1 MGLDYNWIYR
11 NFNFFGEVSQSIDAG
26 KAITSGAIV
35 MLDPKLSLA
44 VLYRD
49 FDRDFQPISSAAIG
63 ENSVNENEKGLYTGI
78 IAKMGKN
85 FSLTAYYDQFSFG
98 WLRFGIDAPSKGHQY
113 ITQLNYRPSRKLEM
127 YIRIRQRLRDKSTQ
141 VDVDDIDYLVDETQT
156 NYRFNYSY
164 QITES
169 IKLKGRVEL
178 INYDLQESP
187 FETGYLVYQDIIYKA
202 KSSPL
207 SFSFRY
213 GLFDTDSYNSRIYAY
228 ENDVLYSFSI
238 PAYYNRGVR
247 TYLTTRYQFKKGID
261 LWLRYALTYFENVD
275 TIGSGL
281 EEIQG
286 NHRSDVKIQLRF
298 TF

>member
-63 ENSVNENEKGLYTGI
+63 ENSANENEKGLYTGI

-156 NYRFNYSY
+156 NYRFNYSK
-164 QITES
+164 E
-169 IKLKGRVEL
+169 G
-178 INYDLQESP
+178 
-187 FETGYLVYQDIIYKA
+187 
-202 KSSPL
+202 
-207 SFSFRY
+207 
-213 GLFDTDSYNSRIYAY
+213 
-228 ENDVLYSFSI
+228 
-238 PAYYNRGVR
+238 
-247 TYLTTRYQFKKGID
+247 
-261 LWLRYALTYFENVD
+261 
-275 TIGSGL
+275 
-281 EEIQG
+281 
-286 NHRSDVKIQLRF
+286 
-298 TF
+298 